1 MEDKGKK
8 KGAIRE
14 WTESILFAV
23 IVASVL
29 RWLLMEAFTIPT
41 PSMENSLLVGDFL
54 FVNKLSY
61 GARTPITPLQI
72 PLTHAKIWSTNIP
85 SYLTWIQL
93 PQYRLPAL
101 GKVERNDVV
110 VFNYPREFEHPIDL
124 KTHYIKRC
132 VAIPGDTI
140 EIKQGQ
146 VYINNQ
152 QAINPKQLQFRYFVF
167 TEMALNDRVFESLGI
182 WEYNKVRGG
191 YFVLTTPSNAQ
202 ELGEIEGIQEVR
214 LANAPETMVNSRIFP
229 NSMELPWNVDHF
241 GPLQLPQEGQ
251 TIDLTAENI
260 EKYGSTIVDYE
271 GLKEAVIIDSTLFVG
286 NEKLNTYTFKQN
298 YYFMMGDNR
307 HNSED
312 SRFYGFVPE
321 DHIAGKASFIWL
333 SIDGKKSFF
342 SKFRWNRIFTGIN

>member
-1 MEDKGKK
+1 MSEKVKK

-23 IVASVL
+23 IVASIL
-29 RWLLMEAFTIPT
+29 RWLLMEAFTIPS

-72 PLTHAKIWSTNIP
+72 PLTHGKIWGTNIP

-101 GKVERNDVV
+101 DDVERNDVV

-124 KTHYIKRC
+124 RTHYIKRC

-140 EIKQGQ
+140 EIKEGQ
-146 VYINNQ
+146 VHINSSPAQ
-152 QAINPKQLQFRYFVF
+152 NPSRLQFRYFVF
-167 TEMALNDRVFESLGI
+167 TEVSINDRFFESLGI

-191 YFVLTTPSNAQ
+191 YFVHTTPENAHRI
-202 ELGEIEGIQEVR
+202 GEIEGIQEVR
-214 LANAPETMVNSRIFP
+214 FANAPESMVNTRIFP
-229 NSMELPWNVDHF
+229 NALVFPWNVDFF
-241 GPLQLPQEGQ
+241 GPIQVPIKGQ
-251 TIDLTAENI
+251 TIALTPENV
-260 EKYGSTIVDYE
+260 EKYGTTIVDYE
-271 GLKEAVIIDSTLFVG
+271 GIENAAIVDSTLFVG
-286 NEKLNTYTFKQN
+286 NDKLTTYTFTQN

-321 DHIAGKASFIWL
+321 NHIVGKASFIWL
-333 SIDGKKSFF
+333 SIDVKKDFL
-342 SKFRWNRIFTGIN
+342 SKIRWNRLFTKIN